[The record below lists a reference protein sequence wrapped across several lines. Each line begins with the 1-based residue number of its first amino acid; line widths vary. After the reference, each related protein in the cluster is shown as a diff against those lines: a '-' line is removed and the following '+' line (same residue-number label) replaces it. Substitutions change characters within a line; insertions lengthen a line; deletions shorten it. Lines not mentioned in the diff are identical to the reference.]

1 MPVPFFTELY
11 SLTLKLRRLCWLDL
25 RRVVPMS
32 TNSAAPEG
40 VFSGWWQQKNFGN
53 QAMSG
58 FKTGVAVVLC
68 VWLGNLFG
76 LEHSYWAAV
85 SAIVVMGADPAPS
98 LASCRDRIIGTAIG
112 AFLGW
117 ATYYAWHGH
126 YLLYGLSVALCIF
139 VCSVLAYEKAGRLAA
154 VALSIIVLVK
164 IDSGPAQAAMARF
177 LEVGLG
183 VVVALAVS
191 SLVFPPSSAKTD
203 PTPISMN

>member
-1 MPVPFFTELY
+1 
-11 SLTLKLRRLCWLDL
+11 
-25 RRVVPMS
+25 MS

-40 VFSGWWQQKNFGN
+40 AVSRWWQQKNIGN
-53 QAMSG
+53 QALSA

-76 LEHSYWAAV
+76 LAHSYWAAV
-85 SAIVVMGADPAPS
+85 SAIVVMGADPAPT

-117 ATYYAWHGH
+117 VTFYAWHGH
-126 YLLYGLSVALCIF
+126 YLLYGLSVAFCIF

-154 VALSIIVLVK
+154 VALSIIVLFK
-164 IDSGPAQAAMARF
+164 IDNGPAQAAIGRF

-183 VVVALAVS
+183 IVVALLVTL
-191 SLVFPPSSAKTD
+191 LVFLPSRE
-203 PTPISMN
+203 TP